1 LFEEVRPLIEL
12 SGGTLSVE
20 DTILDKPYAQE
31 GKTELVGYFWSRKHG
46 RAVKGVCLV
55 TLFYSDSQGVRV
67 PVNFRVVDKAEAKTK
82 NELFRAPLV
91 EVLGWGLHPARVSAE
106 SWDSGLENLKFL
118 RTQELAFLVGLEKNR
133 ILSECEQ
140 EYRLCRGVGIAG
152 GRKGGAPARLW
163 FCQPV
168 SKARIRTTR
177 RDTKLATSHEK
188 KAHETYPWLLPARAP
203 PALGRGGLPP
213 RPQTSLPCREVHGA
227 LEDRYP
233 QPSLLRAR
241 RLRSTRSLALARP
254 DQELV

>member
-1 LFEEVRPLIEL
+1 MRVLTKASTARCTLEHYTAFPLAESQQSAGSACAWPRWPAQRSPMMRPTASSTARRESPRDLFEEVRPLIEL

-82 NELFRAPLV
+82 NELFRAMLV

-140 EYRLCRGVGIAG
+140 EYRRVEELELPVAGKVAHLRGFG
-152 GRKGGAPARLW
+152 
-163 FCQPV
+163 FV
-168 SKARIRTTR
+168 S
-177 RDTKLATSHEK
+177 LF
-188 KAHETYPWLLPARAP
+188 
-203 PALGRGGLPP
+203 
-213 RPQTSLPCREVHGA
+213 
-227 LEDRYP
+227 
-233 QPSLLRAR
+233 R
-241 RLRSTRSLALARP
+241 RLG
-254 DQELV
+254 